1 MFVVGMTT
9 CSVSSFRFFPFLF
22 QHKTGRSKD
31 SKLYDFSWT
40 LSGKNVDWQV
50 NVHEI
55 SFDVDSGFQSY

>member
-1 MFVVGMTT
+1 MTT

-22 QHKTGRSKD
+22 QLKTGISKD

-40 LSGKNVDWQV
+40 LSGENVEWQV

-55 SFDVDSGFQSY
+55 SFYDPFYVDSGFQSY